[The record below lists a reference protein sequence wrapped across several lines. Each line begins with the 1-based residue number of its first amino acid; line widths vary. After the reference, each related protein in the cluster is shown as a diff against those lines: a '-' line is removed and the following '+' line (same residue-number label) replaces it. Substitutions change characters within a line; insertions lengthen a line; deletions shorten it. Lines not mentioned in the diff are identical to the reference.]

1 MKNSGVQL
9 ENQPNSVPQL
19 ARPPGFGVRHFQ
31 TIMCFTCLVFA
42 YGLRVNLSVAIV
54 AMTDKKTADSGI
66 KVLPWDIA
74 QKGVILS
81 SMFWGYVILQIPA
94 GHLSRIIGSKTML
107 FWSMVFCSIVTI
119 FTPFISLNCDWLV
132 FCFSRFLQGLGQG
145 FFFPCL
151 NTHISKWATSQER
164 NRVVGFVYVG
174 GQVGAT
180 LTMFVAGYLAASS
193 WRWPSIFYVTGSCG
207 LLWALMWLYV
217 GADDPDSH
225 STISDGERAY
235 IKSSLV
241 NSSDQSK
248 NNLNSF
254 VSSLSSIL
262 FYTPFSVPP
271 SPVQTAA
278 LLISWLRPANRSS
291 LIAATASRS
300 TCHFFAEPFA

>member
-1 MKNSGVQL
+1 MNNSHIALRQQDKRLKVATSG
-9 ENQPNSVPQL
+9 
-19 ARPPGFGVRHFQ
+19 GFGVRHFQ

-248 NNLNSF
+248 KMK
-254 VSSLSSIL
+254 
-262 FYTPFSVPP
+262 TPWKQIMTSA
-271 SPVQTAA
+271 PVLALVACGIGQLWSYWTLVTMLPLYFGHVLGFDIKNASQT
-278 LLISWLRPANRSS
+278 LR
-291 LIAATASRS
+291 
-300 TCHFFAEPFA
+300 